1 MTLRLTRFSF
11 VRPTTV
17 RKHIKISQLPNLF
30 RGTPKIR
37 NFILLLI
44 AWVRSFSKMLLSVK
58 FAEDMVLVFVIYTS
72 LFRHRD
78 SENKPNNKTRMTR
91 TTTQK

>member
-1 MTLRLTRFSF
+1 
-11 VRPTTV
+11 
-17 RKHIKISQLPNLF
+17 
-30 RGTPKIR
+30 
-37 NFILLLI
+37 
-44 AWVRSFSKMLLSVK
+44 MLLSVK

-91 TTTQK
+91 TTTQKITVIVIIAS